1 MIEGDHEGVRVH
13 MTGCQAARILTK
25 EIKKW
30 ELLIH
35 KGHLEKGGGD
45 RQELLSEK
53 EVEQKGICW

>member
-1 MIEGDHEGVRVH
+1 